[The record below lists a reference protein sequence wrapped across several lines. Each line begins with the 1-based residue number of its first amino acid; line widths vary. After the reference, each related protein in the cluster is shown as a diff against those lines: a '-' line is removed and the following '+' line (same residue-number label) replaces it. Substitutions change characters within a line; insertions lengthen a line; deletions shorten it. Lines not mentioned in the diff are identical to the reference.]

1 MSTSP
6 VPILLVDHDEKDF
19 NAARALLEQFET
31 DTYCLDWAPDFE
43 AGLRALSKGAYA
55 LVLVEYHL
63 GGKTGLDFLQALK
76 DRGPE
81 APVIV
86 LTEKG
91 DREVDLQVMRE
102 GAYDFLIKG
111 EYDASLLERS
121 LRYALSRRKTEEHL
135 LHTARELE
143 RMNSTLKETQSRI
156 IQQEKMASIGQ
167 LAAGVAHEINNPI
180 GFVSSNL
187 RTLAKYADSVTGFF
201 KELQRLL
208 ADAPAGSPLHAL
220 KDQWRDRQLDYAV
233 EDMIDLIQESLEG
246 TDRVVKIVKDLK
258 NFSRVDEAEHQHAN
272 INDCLD
278 STINIVWNELKYK
291 AQLTKE
297 YGALPRIKCFPRL
310 LNQVFMNLLVNASHA
325 IEKQG
330 VITVKTWQDNG
341 SIVASVSDTGCGIP
355 EPIRKKIFEPFFT
368 TKEAGKGTG
377 LGLSIAYDIVA
388 RHKGE
393 ITVDSEVGRGTTFT
407 VRVPALEPQS

>member
-1 MSTSP
+1 
-6 VPILLVDHDEKDF
+6 
-19 NAARALLEQFET
+19 
-31 DTYCLDWAPDFE
+31 
-43 AGLRALSKGAYA
+43 
-55 LVLVEYHL
+55 
-63 GGKTGLDFLQALK
+63 
-76 DRGPE
+76 
-81 APVIV
+81 
-86 LTEKG
+86 
-91 DREVDLQVMRE
+91 
-102 GAYDFLIKG
+102 
-111 EYDASLLERS
+111 
-121 LRYALSRRKTEEHL
+121 
-135 LHTARELE
+135 
-143 RMNSTLKETQSRI
+143 
-156 IQQEKMASIGQ
+156 
-167 LAAGVAHEINNPI
+167 
-180 GFVSSNL
+180 
-187 RTLAKYADSVTGFF
+187 
-201 KELQRLL
+201 
-208 ADAPAGSPLHAL
+208 
-220 KDQWRDRQLDYAV
+220 
-233 EDMIDLIQESLEG
+233 
-246 TDRVVKIVKDLK
+246 
-258 NFSRVDEAEHQHAN
+258 
-272 INDCLD
+272 
-278 STINIVWNELKYK
+278 NELKYK